1 MTAVRSGSDRRIGVA
16 RRPRRGTGVDQ
27 AILAALAIAAVL
39 AVAAGC
45 TPAEEDRLLDAWCER
60 AEIWLYAVVGYDAE
74 TREPLGLERDAQDRY
89 IAEAHAR
96 LWAEPAPE
104 AVREAAPDRFEVGP
118 PPAPDP
124 TQAAADLLDPAITA
138 LITDECDLQ
147 VDDVSDPMA

>member
-1 MTAVRSGSDRRIGVA
+1 MAMRGETDHRIGVA
-16 RRPRRGTGVDQ
+16 RRPRRGPGVGQ
-27 AILAALAIAAVL
+27 AILAAVVMAAVG
-39 AVAAGC
+39 AGC

-60 AEIWLYAVVGYDAE
+60 AEIWLYAVVGYDAD

-96 LWAEPAPE
+96 LWAKPAPE
-104 AVREAAPDRFEVGP
+104 VVRAAAPDRFEVGP

-138 LITDECDLQ
+138 LITDECGLL
-147 VDDVSDPMA
+147 VDDASDPVA